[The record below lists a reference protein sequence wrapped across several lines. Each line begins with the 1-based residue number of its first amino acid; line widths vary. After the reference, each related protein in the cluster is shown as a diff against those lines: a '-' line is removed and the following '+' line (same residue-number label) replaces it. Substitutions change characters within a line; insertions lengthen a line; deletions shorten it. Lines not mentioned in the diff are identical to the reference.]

1 MNKLWLTLFVLLPGS
16 CAVAALVLGLR
27 WLIRRRRERRRRLTV
42 IYLRTLLLRCDGRGR
57 ARFPFVER
65 PGADRAL
72 MEAIAGLR
80 RMTYGCDAAVLR
92 SVVRSYDLEEKLL
105 RRLRRPGAD
114 RPRLLALM
122 SALPLSSRMVARLE
136 PYARSRSRTVRF
148 YALLARLAADPGEA
162 MTLLRDYPDPLS
174 RFECDE
180 LMALM
185 CRGGL
190 PLACDTLLRAP
201 EENLRRLGLCMVRRF
216 GIDSVRG
223 LVLGLASDE
232 KVGRE
237 ALETLCDLHLALPD
251 RFAGDGPLSAEERR
265 SLLRRAAYE
274 GYALRAVEHLLY
286 GEERIAFER
295 LAATYKSSALW
306 T

>member
-1 MNKLWLTLFVLLPGS
+1 MSKLWLTLFVLLPGS
-16 CAVAALVLGLR
+16 CLVMGGVLALR
-27 WLIRRRRERRRRLTV
+27 WLIRRRRSRRQRLTM
-42 IYLRTLLLRCDGRGR
+42 IYLRTLLLRCDGKGR
-57 ARFPFVER
+57 ARFPFVDR

-72 MEAIAGLR
+72 AEAIAGLR

-114 RPRLLALM
+114 RPRLLALLA
-122 SALPLSSRMVARLE
+122 ALPLSSRMTVRLA
-136 PYARSRSRTVRF
+136 PYARSRSRAVRF

-162 MTLLRDYPDPLS
+162 LTLLREYPDPFS
-174 RFECDE
+174 RFECAE
-180 LMALM
+180 LLALM

-190 PLACDTLLRAP
+190 PLACDTLLRAS
-201 EENLRRLGLCMVRRF
+201 EENLRRVGLCMARHF

-232 KVGRE
+232 RVGCE

-251 RFAGDGPLSAEERR
+251 RWAGSGPLSAEERR

-295 LAATYKSSALW
+295 LAATYKSAALW